1 MEMQIA
7 TNKKMY
13 MIGHYHIAPYRN
25 VVALRRSQIKSDK
38 RVMNVFG
45 SEHGTPS
52 VGAERNK
59 KTGVPRTHDTRG
71 GRRGNVCTFNCSRVS
86 VRRENKGTTQNKHTA
101 HRAVATTSGLR

>member
-13 MIGHYHIAPYRN
+13 MIEHYHIAPYRN
-25 VVALRRSQIKSDK
+25 VMALRRSQTKSDK

-45 SEHGTPS
+45 SDDGTPS
-52 VGAERNK
+52 VGAEPNK
-59 KTGVPRTHDTRG
+59 KNWRAPHHDTRG

-86 VRRENKGTTQNKHTA
+86 YKTRE
-101 HRAVATTSGLR
+101 

>member
-13 MIGHYHIAPYRN
+13 MIEHYHIAPYRN
-25 VVALRRSQIKSDK
+25 VMALRRSQTKSDK

-45 SEHGTPS
+45 SDDGTPP

-59 KTGVPRTHDTRG
+59 KN
-71 GRRGNVCTFNCSRVS
+71 GRAP
-86 VRRENKGTTQNKHTA
+86 HP
-101 HRAVATTSGLR
+101 